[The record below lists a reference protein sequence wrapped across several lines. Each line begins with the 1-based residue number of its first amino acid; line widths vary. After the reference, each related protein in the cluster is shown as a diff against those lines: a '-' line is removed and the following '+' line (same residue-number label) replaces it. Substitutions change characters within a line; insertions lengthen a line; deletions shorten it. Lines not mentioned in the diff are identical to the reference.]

1 MTVPIRDQLL
11 SAVDGRRG
19 IDAADRLCETC
30 VALFDVDA
38 AAISLVFD
46 GATNG
51 TLGCSDEQAR
61 AYDEVQFTV
70 GEGPC
75 LESVALGAPVLVTD
89 LADRTERRWPM
100 YSAAAAALGVRSAL
114 SFKLYTSSQTAGA
127 LNLFALEPGAFDAE
141 AETIGAVLAAHA
153 AAAIIASR
161 QSEQLESA
169 LSTRDRI
176 GQAKGIIMERYNID
190 DVAAFDMLRRL
201 SQDGNTKLTEIAE
214 QVIQTR
220 GT

>member
-1 MTVPIRDQLL
+1 MANSLDLKKLRSLHAL
-11 SAVDGRRG
+11 SRSKMRAAAAPAVQPVMEDVL
-19 IDAADRLCETC
+19 AKAE
-30 VALFDVDA
+30 ALA
-38 AAISLVFD
+38 AAIPRDPS
-46 GATNG
+46 
-51 TLGCSDEQAR
+51 AR
-61 AYDEVQFTV
+61 AVPQRLDELQMRYH
-70 GEGPC
+70 EGPC
-75 LESVALGAPVLVTD
+75 VEAAVDELIVRSDD
-89 LADRTERRWPM
+89 LRTERRWPM

-214 QVIQTR
+214 RVIQTR